1 MKKLLIPFTLLF
13 TAGFSLFG
21 QSQTPPATAS
31 GKISYEVVRRID
43 LSQIRM
49 VINGQ
54 EVRPGSA
61 DAPADLPEVI
71 TTAQHLIYSGTAA
84 KEQQDRPDNMMRVVR
99 EVGPGGDGQ
108 GGNRPARQQGD
119 RSQQITAPFRSEVF
133 LNLATGQRMEVLN
146 IRKDSVTQE
155 TYRTDRALPARP
167 ADWQETAKTKKIAGY
182 LCKKATA
189 SYQRGVLV
197 GMRGR
202 SDGKIPPAAPGPA
215 EAYTIWYTTDLPF
228 TYSPVAALTPDKGVV
243 LQIESDSESYKA
255 TGVTTE
261 AIAADLVTPPATA
274 KTLTNDEFQE
284 QSQKARANFRQRM
297 MNQMP
302 MPR

>member
-1 MKKLLIPFTLLF
+1 MKKSLTFLTLLL

-21 QSQTPPATAS
+21 QTETPPATAS
-31 GKISYEVVRRID
+31 GKISYEVMRRID

-54 EVRPGSA
+54 DVRPGSA
-61 DAPADLPEVI
+61 EAPADLPEVI
-71 TTAQHLIYSGTAA
+71 TTAQHLLYSGTSA
-84 KEQQDRPDNMMRVVR
+84 KEQRDQQNTMMQFRR
-99 EVGPGGDGQ
+99 GGPGGD
-108 GGNRPARQQGD
+108 NPPGD
-119 RSQQITAPFRSEVF
+119 RPTRAPGDQTQRMSPPFRSEVF
-133 LNLATGQRMEVLN
+133 LNLTTGQRVEVLN
-146 IRKDSVTQE
+146 VRKDSVTQE

-167 ADWQETAKTKKIAGY
+167 ADWQETGKTKKIAGY

-189 SYQRGVLV
+189 SYQSRGLRA
-197 GMRGR
+197 GGP
-202 SDGKIPPAAPGPA
+202 GGNPPPPAPGPA
-215 EAYTIWYTTDLPF
+215 EPYTIWYTTELPF
-228 TYSPVAALTPDKGVV
+228 TYSPVAALTPDRGVV
-243 LQIESDSESYKA
+243 LQIESDSESFKA
-255 TGVTTE
+255 TAATTE
-261 AIAADLVTPPATA
+261 AVAAETVTPPATA